1 MVTALGAIAAI
12 ALIILVGAP
21 LVGWPAVVRL
31 PAVLVPAL
39 TLGVLAMRPWRWRDS
54 KVKAVDQWTP
64 APRVVWA
71 GATVGGLLLFWIV
84 MTRFYSG
91 EINAID
97 FTVYFDRPCYQTV
110 QGHPLLIET
119 SDEAR
124 FSNRGELADHAYWA
138 MFPLCSLYAIHSS
151 PVWLLAISVVAVVA
165 GAVYTGRIVQL
176 VGGGG
181 LLATATA
188 LAFVLNDNTARTLN
202 YGFHPEVLYAWFIPW
217 MIDAGLRGRRRQF
230 VAATLACVL
239 VKESACM
246 PIFAA
251 TVALAL
257 ARYRT
262 MSWTERSLFLVL
274 PNVLALANVG
284 MYYGWVVPRLTED
297 GRPTLAYFWEYYGP
311 TPILALLGMARRPW
325 QVLVATVTS
334 GFFTRVITPH
344 LFLPLVGWRWMAGA
358 VPIILIFG
366 ASAAEQVRAFGIYY
380 AIPLVPFLVIAAS
393 AGALVVAR
401 RIVADPAHARFA
413 AAAAI
418 LLGALL
424 VGSGDRGYSL
434 RPWRPEVG
442 TVPEALARLS
452 DERLVLVQSGLF
464 PHAGYEARF
473 RLLTRETLD
482 DPRNAGAA
490 VLVARDINAYPFE
503 PGELE
508 PLTTLA
514 PVGPMPEG
522 LLAVRLTAHH
532 KNNRAG
538 QDVLPGP

>member
-1 MVTALGAIAAI
+1 MITALSAIAAI
-12 ALIILVGAP
+12 ALMIVVGAP

-39 TLGVLAMRPWRWRDS
+39 ALGLLVTRPWRWCAPELEKIDRWS
-54 KVKAVDQWTP
+54 P
-64 APRVVWA
+64 ARRLVWPA
-71 GATVGGLLLFWIV
+71 ATAAGLLLFWIV
-84 MTRFYSG
+84 LTRFYSG

-110 QGHPLLIET
+110 QGHPLFIET
-119 SDEAR
+119 SDDAR

-151 PVWLLAISVVAVVA
+151 PIWLLAVSVVAVVI
-165 GAVYTGRIVQL
+165 GAVYAGRIVHFA
-176 VGGGG
+176 GGGG

-217 MIDAGLRGRRRQF
+217 MMDAGLRGRRAQF
-230 VAATLACVL
+230 VAATLAGVL
-239 VKESACM
+239 VKESAAM

-257 ARYRT
+257 ARYRA
-262 MSWTERSLFLVL
+262 MSRTERSLFLVL
-274 PNVLALANVG
+274 PNLLALANLEV
-284 MYYGWVVPRLTED
+284 YHEWVVPSLTEH

-325 QVLVATVTS
+325 QVLADTATS

-344 LFLPLVGWRWMAGA
+344 LFLPIVGWRWIAGA

-366 ASAAEQVRAFGIYY
+366 ASTAEQVRAFGIYY
-380 AIPLVPFLVIAAS
+380 AIPLVPFLATAAS
-393 AGALVVAR
+393 TGALTAAL
-401 RIVADPAHARFA
+401 RICSNPAHARIA
-413 AAAAI
+413 AAAAVV
-418 LLGALL
+418 LGALI

-434 RPWRPEVG
+434 RPWKPEVAA
-442 TVPEALARLS
+442 VPEALARLS

-464 PHAGYEARF
+464 PHAGYDRRF
-473 RLLTRETLD
+473 RLLTRETLED
-482 DPRNAGAA
+482 RHSAGAA
-490 VLVARDINAYPFE
+490 VLLAPDVNAYPFE
-503 PGELE
+503 SWEFE
-508 PLTTLA
+508 QLTYLPA
-514 PVGPMPEG
+514 AGAMPDG
-522 LLAVRLTAHH
+522 LLAVRLKGHH
-532 KNNRAG
+532 KKER
-538 QDVLPGP
+538 